1 MIEDYRRQFHSR
13 SFEPVSIF
21 NNGYFYTFYYD
32 SIHKDKFVDKNPFIF
47 CIGPC
52 ERFTKKGKSVRLE
65 NIIAGLNLH
74 HLTISEREKLVNE
87 LTANYSLL
95 EDDAA
100 HILSEETLNKLVP
113 GAIDAV
119 RYYHLAHVYDLHRLR
134 NKYVPFYLREQG
146 NIIGATVDEA
156 ALRHE
161 FTSVEFKS
169 SDHL

>member
-1 MIEDYRRQFHSR
+1 MIEDYRSQFHSR

-21 NNGYFYTFYYD
+21 NNGYFYTFYYEA
-32 SIHKDKFVDKNPFIF
+32 IHKAQFVDKNPFIF
-47 CIGPC
+47 CIGPY

-65 NIIAGLNLH
+65 NVIAGLNLH
-74 HLTISEREKLVNE
+74 HLTIKEREQLITQ
-87 LTANYSLL
+87 LTMNYSLL
-95 EDDAA
+95 ENDAA

-119 RYYHLAHVYDLHRLR
+119 RYYHLEHVYDLHRLR
-134 NKYVPFYLREQG
+134 NKYVPFYLHEQG
-146 NIIGATVDEA
+146 NILGATVDEE

-161 FTSVEFKS
+161 FTSVEFKG